1 MEHVSA
7 GPEAAG
13 QGVAEAF
20 ASYLAG
26 RTEALAQMVESL
38 TPLLWHV
45 ARSHGCARD
54 GAEDVVQT
62 AWMRLIDHAEEIRD
76 PEAVVGWLVVAVKR
90 EAWRHSRRDR
100 QTEHDE
106 TGTVDPGATDPG
118 PEVLAVL
125 TEQQRLLWEHVHA
138 LPERCHRLLRVVAF
152 WHRPDYE
159 QVSAALGMPRGSIG
173 PTRGR
178 CLDKLRTALTND
190 PRWGGR
196 G

>member
-1 MEHVSA
+1 MDDVSA
-7 GPEAAG
+7 EPEAPD
-13 QGVAEAF
+13 QRVAQAF
-20 ASYLAG
+20 AAYRAG
-26 RTEALAQMVESL
+26 ETQALAELVDSL

-45 ARSHGCARD
+45 ARSHGCDRE

-62 AWMRLIDHAEEIRD
+62 AWMRLVDHAEEIRE
-76 PEAVVGWLVVAVKR
+76 PQAVVGWLVVAVKR
-90 EAWRHSRRDR
+90 EAWKLSRLSRRVD
-100 QTEHDE
+100 HDE

-118 PEVLAVL
+118 PEVLAIL

-138 LPERCHRLLRVVAF
+138 LPERCTQLLRVVAF

-159 QVSAALGMPRGSIG
+159 QISAALGMPRGSIG

-190 PRWGGR
+190 PRWGDR
-196 G
+196 